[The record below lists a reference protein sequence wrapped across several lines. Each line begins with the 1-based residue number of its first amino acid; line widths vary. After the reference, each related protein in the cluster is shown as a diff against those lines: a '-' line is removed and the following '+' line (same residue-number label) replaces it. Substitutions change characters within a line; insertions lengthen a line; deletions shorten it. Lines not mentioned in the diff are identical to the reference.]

1 MPDFNPAVRDLIR
14 RSLGLLLFVLCLLQ
28 IWTVWNA
35 PPRYRPQSI
44 TLKLAPGESQIL
56 GRQELA
62 AGQAQGRHIQISRAK
77 EGEWGIQNLTANRQ
91 VLLQM
96 GANEIALPKS
106 ANGQIAD
113 GFMLKQG
120 GLSAS
125 GMIIGHTHFK
135 LTLQE
140 DHLRMEPIRRVSLF
154 NAPKQPLQTLQPL
167 PPTIIWQWQQDHTWQ
182 LPLNA
187 YTAVLLLVALLLG
200 IAQRYHRWHV
210 FAAGGVAISAA
221 FALFSTPTLAQSL
234 VLCWLGPMLW
244 LSLPNRRNLASAL
257 AMNLLGIGL
266 FSQLELGLGGMES
279 SWLGYYH
286 KSAALQALALGAAA
300 LAAPLLSAHIKHVPK
315 LKTVEMALLLL
326 ALLALASMALE
337 VFFGNEG
344 GVFGIQPVELAK
356 LALVALTAHVLALC
370 TRQSF
375 PRRWLV
381 WRLLCPVAVVF
392 GFVSLALIH
401 VSDYSPL
408 LLLLIWATLCILAY
422 ALANGWNRT
431 FICLLLCVLCLP
443 VGIFGLRSGLLQIPG
458 QFYPERF
465 LVWLAPSLHPHTG
478 YQFLQ
483 GAQAIIE
490 GGWFGADQAF
500 GLTGLGS
507 ALGGVM
513 QIPSVQD
520 DFALAFFLNRH
531 GLLAAFLLW
540 LLQAGLMFSLFY
552 RAWSVWQTARALQ
565 DFRRVWHARFY
576 SFVLVGGAGFLF
588 GQLLLSWGTNL
599 GILPVMGQPMSF
611 LSSGG
616 SHLFFFLL
624 PLLSFYTLYAPT
636 LEESPSC
643 PPMSTTRY

>member
-1 MPDFNPAVRDLIR
+1 MPDFTPAVRDLIR
-14 RSLGLLLFVLCLLQ
+14 RSLGLLLFALCLLQ
-28 IWTVWNA
+28 TWTVWNA
-35 PPRYRPQSI
+35 APRYRPQAI

-62 AGQAQGRHIQISRAK
+62 AEQAQGRHIQISRNN

-91 VLLQM
+91 VLLQL

-106 ANGQIAD
+106 TNGQAAE

-120 GLSAS
+120 GVSAS
-125 GMIIGHTHFK
+125 GMIVGHTHFK
-135 LTLQE
+135 LILQT
-140 DHLRMEPIRRVSLF
+140 DHLRMEPMRRISLF
-154 NAPKQPLQTLQPL
+154 SSPKQIL
-167 PPTIIWQWQQDHTWQ
+167 PPGIIWQWQQDQTWQ

-187 YTAVLLLVALLLG
+187 YTAGLLLAALLLG
-200 IAQRYHRWHV
+200 IAQRYHRWHSY
-210 FAAGGVAISAA
+210 AAGAVAISAA
-221 FALFSTPTLAQSL
+221 FALFSTPVLAQSL
-234 VLCWLGPMLW
+234 VLSWLGPMLW
-244 LSLPNRRNLASAL
+244 LSLPNRPNLASAL
-257 AMNLLGIGL
+257 AMNLLAIGL

-286 KSAALQALALGAAA
+286 KSAVLQALALGAGAF
-300 LAAPLLSAHIKHVPK
+300 AAPLLSAHIKQVPK
-315 LKTVEMALLLL
+315 LKTVELALLFL
-326 ALLALASMALE
+326 ALLALSSMALE
-337 VFFGNEG
+337 VFFGNEA

-375 PRRWLV
+375 PGRWLV

-392 GFVSLALIH
+392 GFISLALIH

-408 LLLLIWATLCILAY
+408 LLLLIWATMCILAFT
-422 ALANGWNRT
+422 LANGWNRT
-431 FICLLLCVLCLP
+431 FFCLLLGVLCLP
-443 VGIFGLRSGLLQIPG
+443 LGVFGLRSGLLEIPS

-465 LVWLAPSLHPHTG
+465 LVWLEPSLHPHTG

-513 QIPSVQD
+513 RIPSVQD

-531 GLLAAFLLW
+531 GLLAALLLW

-552 RAWSVWQTARALQ
+552 RAFSVWQAAHTLQ

-636 LEESPSC
+636 LEETPSC